1 MPSSNMSA
9 GSSASMSLTAS
20 EGEGDPGMG
29 MTGVHLRVL
38 GGRSVWPLTFH
49 ELMAA
54 DDRHEYVGQRLAGAD
69 FMPEPLGPRR
79 AGVYFLNHVL
89 RVDAVDW
96 TTCDVPPG
104 EVDRVLA
111 VLGLYHVRVRC
122 LIPEVLGGQYERA
135 VSISCC

>member
-9 GSSASMSLTAS
+9 VSSASMSLTAS
-20 EGEGDPGMG
+20 EGEGDLGMG

-49 ELMAA
+49 ELM
-54 DDRHEYVGQRLAGAD
+54 VGQHLAGAD
-69 FMPEPLGPRR
+69 FTPEPLGPRR
-79 AGVYFLNHVL
+79 AGVYFLNHML

-104 EVDRVLA
+104 EVDHVLA